1 MVSESS
7 VATTK
12 DAGITAMSRGPAAFM
27 VAALSLSVTSFT
39 LNATMLGPA
48 IRDINTHLGP
58 HAYASMSGYFYL
70 AGAIA
75 NVVLIRWSDFVGRK
89 RVLVATLLV
98 VCVGTLLCVLAT
110 SLPLVMVGRVL
121 QGSANIT
128 YGLAFLIMREHLSGP
143 AFGVCCGVISAI
155 SAGVA
160 GVDALLAGFM
170 VDHFGYRSIFVLTLA
185 FGIVAAALCCLAVP
199 PDERDRASQGR
210 MDWVGA
216 VLIALTVAGLDLYFA
231 NGDRMGWASPLLLVS
246 IGTAGAAFVGLVMV
260 EKRVAQPLIHIDQMA
275 SRHAWPLIAVTIL
288 CFASFM
294 VVLNYIVPSIAE
306 NDRIGF
312 AASGQLTALLFITP
326 GALSQL
332 VVSPLAGRLSA
343 AVGFVTVLR
352 AGLVAAAAI
361 TALLAVFALDKT
373 MVIVLMVAFG
383 VALAVA
389 LTPMSALGVLQAPPD
404 EPGSLPGIANASY
417 GIGSSLGFAW
427 AVTVVGAGTGAGY
440 HSALWICVGIGIL
453 AVVASV
459 ILKPRVGAVR
469 KAGSGGPAR

>member
-1 MVSESS
+1 MVSESRA
-7 VATTK
+7 ATAN
-12 DAGITAMSRGPAAFM
+12 DAGVTTMSRRPAAFM

-58 HAYASMSGYFYL
+58 HAYASMSAYFYL

-89 RVLVATLLV
+89 RVLVGILLL
-98 VCVGTLLCVLAT
+98 VCVGTLLCILGT
-110 SLPLVMVGRVL
+110 SLPVVMVGRVL

-160 GVDALLAGFM
+160 GVDALLAGFL
-170 VDHFGYRSIFVLTLA
+170 VDHFGYRSIFVLTQV
-185 FGIVAAALCCLAVP
+185 FGVVAAALCGLAVP
-199 PDERDRASQGR
+199 ADRRDRATPGR

-216 VLIALTVAGLDLYFA
+216 VLIALTVAGLDLYIS
-231 NGDRMGWASPLLLVS
+231 NGDRLGWASPLMLVS
-246 IGTAGAAFVGLVMV
+246 IGTAGAAFVGLVVV
-260 EKRVAQPLIHIDQMA
+260 ERRATEPLIHLDQMA

-326 GALSQL
+326 GALAQL
-332 VVSPLAGRLSA
+332 VASPPIGRLA
-343 AVGFVTVLR
+343 AKVGFVTVLR
-352 AGLVAAAAI
+352 AGLVAAVAV

-373 MVIVLMVAFG
+373 LVIVLMVALG
-383 VALAVA
+383 AALAVA
-389 LTPMSALGVLQAPPD
+389 LTPLSALGVLQAPPN

-417 GIGSSLGFAW
+417 GIGGSLGFAW
-427 AVTVVGAGTGAGY
+427 AVTVVGAGTETGY
-440 HSALWICVGIGIL
+440 HCALWICVGIGIL

-459 ILKPRVGAVR
+459 ILKPRAGAF
-469 KAGSGGPAR
+469 

>member
-1 MVSESS
+1 
-7 VATTK
+7 
-12 DAGITAMSRGPAAFM
+12 MSRGPAGFM
-27 VAALSLSVTSFT
+27 VSALSLSVTSFT
-39 LNATMLGPA
+39 LNATMLAPA

-58 HAYASMSGYFYL
+58 HAYASMSAYFYL

-89 RVLVATLLV
+89 RVLVGTLSL
-98 VCVGTLLCVLAT
+98 VCVGTLLCILGM
-110 SLPLVMVGRVL
+110 SLPVVMVGRVL

-170 VDHFGYRSIFVLTLA
+170 VDHFGYRSIFVLTLV
-185 FGIVAAALCCLAVP
+185 FGIVAAGLCCLAVP
-199 PDERDRASQGR
+199 ADERDHARPGR

-216 VLIALTVAGLDLYFA
+216 VLITVTVAGVELYVS
-231 NGDRMGWASPLLLVS
+231 NGRQMGWASPLMLVS
-246 IGTAGAAFVGLVMV
+246 IGTAGAALVGLVMV
-260 EKRVAQPLIHIDQMA
+260 EKGVAQPLIHIDQMA

-312 AASGQLTALLFITP
+312 AASGTLTAGLFITP
-326 GALSQL
+326 GSLASL
-332 VVSPLAGRLSA
+332 VAAPLAGRLA
-343 AVGFVTVLR
+343 AKIGFVTLLR
-352 AGLVAAAAI
+352 AGLVAAVAV

-373 MVIVLMVAFG
+373 MVIVLMAFFG
-383 VALAVA
+383 IALAIA
-389 LTPMSALGVLQAPPD
+389 LTPMSALGVLQAPAD

-417 GIGSSLGFAW
+417 GIGGSLGFAW
-427 AVTVVGAGTGAGY
+427 AGAVVGAGTAASY
-440 HSALWICVGIGIL
+440 HSGLWLCVGIG
-453 AVVASV
+453 AVAVAASL
-459 ILKPRVGAVR
+459 ILKPR
-469 KAGSGGPAR
+469 AGVTTADSGPAR